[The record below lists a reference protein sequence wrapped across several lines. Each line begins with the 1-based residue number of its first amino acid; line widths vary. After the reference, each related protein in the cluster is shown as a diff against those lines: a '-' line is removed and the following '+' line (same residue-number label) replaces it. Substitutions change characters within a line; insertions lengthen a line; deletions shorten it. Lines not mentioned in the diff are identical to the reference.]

1 MIDRR
6 KETVPIFALLDK
18 IIKIFEVAIAFLLL
32 GVIAIKLLELVLGF
46 ARLEINILN
55 MDFEKILSIMFY
67 LIIGVE
73 FIKMLYKHSPE
84 TVIFVLLMASAR
96 QIILYSESILHLP
109 IGIISI
115 AGLFAIRKFL
125 LEKSK

>member
-125 LEKSK
+125 LEKLK